1 MLYNKRKGK
10 FFGDFAWDVIGPV
23 FTVFYYLKRGKLNI
37 MQRSIDRIA
46 ELKLVPVVI
55 LNRIEDALPDVGAL
69 KKGGL
74 PVAEITFRTAC
85 AADAIK
91 LLNEK
96 EPDILLGAGT
106 VINAKQCREA
116 IACGA
121 KFIVSPGLSESVAEV
136 CAENDMLYIPGV
148 ATPTEIMKA
157 IDLGLDVVKFFP
169 ASNYGGIKAIK
180 AISAAFPSVRFTPTG
195 GINEDNLSEYL
206 AFDKVLA
213 CGGSWMLKGS
223 PAEIEGRTRRAVDII
238 KNCRR

>member
-1 MLYNKRKGK
+1 MIN
-10 FFGDFAWDVIGPV
+10 AIE
-23 FTVFYYLKRGKLNI
+23 
-37 MQRSIDRIA
+37 RI
-46 ELKLVPVVI
+46 EQLRLVPVVI
-55 LNRIEDALPDVGAL
+55 LNRLEDALPYVGAL

-74 PVAEITFRTAC
+74 PVAEITFRTPC

-91 LLNEK
+91 LLNDR

-106 VINAKQCREA
+106 VINAEQCRRA

-121 KFIVSPGLSESVAEV
+121 KFIVSPGLSEAVADV
-136 CAENDMLYIPGV
+136 CKENNMLYIPGV

-157 IDLGLDVVKFFP
+157 IDLDLHIVKFFP

-180 AISAAFPSVRFTPTG
+180 AIGAAFPSVRFTPTG

-206 AFDKVLA
+206 AFDKVIA

-223 PAEIEGRTRRAVDII
+223 PAEIEGRTRRAVEII